1 MAPVAFHY
9 AQTKRKGKAI
19 SQSSMPSLETRSK
32 AGRPTRD
39 QAEARQVELLM
50 FLERGFELT
59 TMEGVAAAVG
69 MTKRTI
75 YVRYEDKAALF
86 KATVRRAIDRATVQ
100 RERFEALDTGELE
113 TTLIAFARMRVAHF
127 QGNAGMKLQRIIN
140 TESFRFPEIFSWYLL
155 HRYESAG
162 AVCIG
167 DPVMAANAFMSLV
180 VGGPVRIIGS
190 GNFIS
195 EGEIEARIQYSV
207 RLFLNGARPR

>member
-1 MAPVAFHY
+1 
-9 AQTKRKGKAI
+9 
-19 SQSSMPSLETRSK
+19 
-32 AGRPTRD
+32 
-39 QAEARQVELLM
+39 
-50 FLERGFELT
+50 
-59 TMEGVAAAVG
+59 MEGVAAAVG

-140 TESFRFPEIFSWYLL
+140 TESFRFPEIFSWYYEQSAGPAIGFLIDLL